1 VKRLR
6 RPRAREWPPFPPPL
20 AVVLGFHG
28 VVDRIEHPAVQV
40 NHLDLATFERV
51 LDHVRRE
58 YEVISIDDVAA
69 ALLEESEL
77 PPNAAA
83 LTFDDAYR
91 SVLELVD
98 PLLRRHGLPYA
109 VFAPS
114 ALIDSGG
121 RVPTYVMR
129 TALAFTEA
137 ESVRLPGRK
146 RSFGLRSEDDR
157 ERASGHTAT
166 LLRTLPQP
174 EVDALLTEL
183 RALLSERQWLEL
195 EERFSSEALMSW
207 AELRELVQ
215 RGAVVGS
222 HTHDHV
228 VLHGAQPAD
237 ELRRQVVDSRRDIE
251 ERLGVA
257 CRHFCY
263 PRGSPGDVCAGAVEA
278 VREAGYSTGLMNVGG
293 PVRKAMDP
301 ALLPRIS
308 IVVPAPEEALA
319 PRAQLSHSKWYADF
333 APALT
338 GPR

>member
-1 VKRLR
+1 VKLPR
-6 RPRAREWPPFPPPL
+6 RTRAREWPPFPPPL

-28 VVDRIEHPAVQV
+28 VLERVEHPAVQV

-58 YEVISIDDVAA
+58 YEVVSLEDVAA
-69 ALLEESEL
+69 ALRGEAEL
-77 PPNAAA
+77 PANAAA

-98 PLLRRHGLPYA
+98 PVLRRHGLPYA

-129 TALAFTEA
+129 AAIEFTDV
-137 ESVRLPGRK
+137 ESVRLPGR
-146 RSFGLRSEDDR
+146 RRPFRLRTEEDR
-157 ERASGHTAT
+157 EQASGHAAS

-174 EVDALLTEL
+174 EVDALLDEF
-183 RALLSERQWLEL
+183 RALLTERQWQEL
-195 EERFSSEALMSW
+195 DQRFSSEALMGW
-207 AELRELVQ
+207 AELRELAQ
-215 RGAVVGS
+215 RGVVVGS
-222 HTHDHV
+222 HTRDHV
-228 VLHGAQPAD
+228 VLHAGQAAD
-237 ELRRQVVDSRRDIE
+237 ELRRQVADSRREIE
-251 ERLGVA
+251 ERLGLP

-263 PRGSPGDVCAGAVEA
+263 PLGSPGDVCAGAVEA

-308 IVVPAPEEALA
+308 IVAPSPEDALA